1 MNRLSFLI
9 PRLRVES
16 VLDLGVERLRGLGLD
31 ALLLDVDCTL
41 KRYGQERPTPEVA
54 AWLEG
59 LRAAGFKLC
68 LLSNGR
74 GRRIGRFAGA
84 VGLPF
89 VCRACKPLPWGC
101 RRALAELGVAAN
113 RTAMVGDQV
122 FADVLAGHWAGL
134 FTILVRPIHP
144 EDEPWFTRWKGPW
157 ERRVLGKDEEERMKD
172 EG

>member
-1 MNRLSFLI
+1 MIRLALFT

-16 VLDLGVERLRGLGLD
+16 VLDLGVDRLRSLRLD

-41 KRYGQERPTPEVA
+41 KRYRHERPTPAVA
-54 AWLEG
+54 AWIESLQ
-59 LRAAGFKLC
+59 AAGFKLC

-74 GRRIGRFAGA
+74 GRRIWQFARQ

-89 VCRACKPLPWGC
+89 VCRACKPMPWGC
-101 RRALAELGVAAN
+101 RRALRKLGAAAD
-113 RTAMVGDQV
+113 RTAIVGDQV
-122 FADVLAGHWAGL
+122 FADVLAGRLAGL

-144 EDEPWFTRWKGPW
+144 EDEPWFTRWKRPW
-157 ERRVLGKDEEERMKD
+157 ERRVLARMNS